1 MSSSDSTR
9 VPPFAKGRHRSDSRA
24 DDELDGPVGPPL
36 TDENPHALAAQ
47 KDAGLAPLHL
57 PAGPAPSMELATSL
71 ASALPR
77 AFVHVDSDGQVRSP
91 TRYRALQAVS
101 YAAAG
106 SVVAGVT
113 GIYGALLGPPGVLI
127 GLGLGAYLAW
137 HVRRG
142 RRLQE
147 AVTLLAHDRIDEAEQ
162 VLNEVRFSFRCP
174 RPLRAMAEQNLG
186 AIASRRKDYEVAL
199 EHQRTA
205 LVLYASMRRKNPMR
219 QLTEYAEEVT
229 LVNLG
234 RTGEAR
240 QRYDARSAEG
250 PPLGDYLRLQHW
262 IAELYICMAE
272 GSHRIDA
279 DELHSRARVGL
290 QISGAAALLGLL
302 AWGEHEAGDVD
313 FAWHLL
319 REALDRRRQLHIREG
334 LPLLAAWMDANAEA
348 AGVDLAALAER
359 EAADDST

>member
-1 MSSSDSTR
+1 MSSSD
-9 VPPFAKGRHRSDSRA
+9 PPAPEAPPAPATETASPATPPSETQGGALVSRS
-24 DDELDGPVGPPL
+24 E
-36 TDENPHALAAQ
+36 AA
-47 KDAGLAPLHL
+47 LAPLL
-57 PAGPAPSMELATSL
+57 PPAPAPSMQLAGSL
-71 ASALPR
+71 ASAPPR
-77 AFVHVDSDGQVRSP
+77 AFLHVDSDGQVRSP
-91 TRYRALQAVS
+91 ARYKALQAVS

-147 AVTLLAHDRIDEAEQ
+147 AVALLAHDRLDEAEQ
-162 VLNEVRFSFRCP
+162 ALNEVRYSFRCP

-186 AIASRRKDYEVAL
+186 SIASRRGDYETAL
-199 EHQRTA
+199 EHQRNA
-205 LVLYASMRRKNPMR
+205 LVLYARMRRKNPMR
-219 QLTEYAEEVT
+219 QLTEYAEVVT

-240 QRYDARSAEG
+240 QRFDARAGEG
-250 PPLGDYLRLQHW
+250 APIGDYLRLQHW
-262 IAELYICMAE
+262 VADLYISLAE
-272 GSHRIDA
+272 GGHRVDG
-279 DELHSRARVGL
+279 DELHARARVAL
-290 QISGAAALLGLL
+290 QVSGAAALLGLL
-302 AWGEHEAGDVD
+302 SWAELESGDRD

-319 REALDRRRQLHIREG
+319 REAFDRRRQLHLKEG

-348 AGVDLAALAER
+348 AGIDLTDLAER
-359 EAADDST
+359 ESSED